1 MWSSWIIPV
10 RDDEVGG
17 GHPGRPRFGSRLRVT
32 VTCEA
37 AIRSVRRRKLEWAH
51 WLPIRRHGCLP
62 PYQHCHPNVWPQG
75 PRGSW
80 SIDEVLWNGGKQVH
94 RSARWVAGIGPLVR
108 SATWR
113 VLFRLLLAAGH
124 HGRPAKNAAPPS
136 RHVQFRSCGPLRCG
150 HGAVGPGDRLGAI
163 ATCSACSHGV
173 EVVGSTEWHCCNRY
187 VVPGCARWSGCI
199 RLCGGARGSSVVQG
213 WVE

>member
-80 SIDEVLWNGGKQVH
+80 SIDEVLLEWRQARPQISQMGG
-94 RSARWVAGIGPLVR
+94 WDWPIGQN
-108 SATWR
+108 ATWR

-124 HGRPAKNAAPPS
+124 HGRPAKKCRP
-136 RHVQFRSCGPLRCG
+136 
-150 HGAVGPGDRLGAI
+150 AVTPCSISKLWTATRWPGDRLGAI

-173 EVVGSTEWHCCNRY
+173 EVVGCTEWHFCNRY

-199 RLCGGARGSSVVQG
+199 WLCGGARGSSVVQG
-213 WVE
+213 WVG